1 MPADQGQA
9 AVTPPGWAVDLITKK
24 YHDDLLSLGMQLP
37 ETTSLKISMTNVQD
51 IDAIS
56 AIYDYPDDA
65 LNHLKNAA
73 KEFLSDFFLDP
84 EYLDKIRIEII
95 NVSDTEL
102 IRISQ
107 IRKEHVNRLVKI
119 KCYTMGMTPTTP
131 RILVAAYECIRCGHH
146 NYIVQEHDKLIEP
159 FECENDGC
167 GRRGAFKLDER
178 NSKQQDFQLLRFQER
193 QEDIGGGEKPQTAKA
208 EITEEHCGTILPGN
222 RVTIAAIVRERLK
235 VRSTGKTNQFSIIL
249 DVVSIT
255 PDETESL
262 TSPPAAS

>member
-1 MPADQGQA
+1 MHATHGSA
-9 AVTPPGWAVDLITKK
+9 AVTPPGWAVDLITRK

-37 ETTSLKISMTNVQD
+37 ERTSLRIVMNDVQD

-73 KEFLSDFFLDP
+73 KEFLSDFYVDN
-84 EYLDKIRIEII
+84 EYLDRIRIEII
-95 NVSDTEL
+95 DVSDTEL

-131 RILVAAYECIRCGHH
+131 RILVAAYECMRCGHY

-159 FECENDGC
+159 FECENDVC
-167 GRRGAFKLDER
+167 GRRSAFKLDER
-178 NSKQQDFQLLRFQER
+178 KTTQQDW
-193 QEDIGGGEKPQTAKA
+193 
-208 EITEEHCGTILPGN
+208 C
-222 RVTIAAIVRERLK
+222 
-235 VRSTGKTNQFSIIL
+235 
-249 DVVSIT
+249 
-255 PDETESL
+255 
-262 TSPPAAS
+262 